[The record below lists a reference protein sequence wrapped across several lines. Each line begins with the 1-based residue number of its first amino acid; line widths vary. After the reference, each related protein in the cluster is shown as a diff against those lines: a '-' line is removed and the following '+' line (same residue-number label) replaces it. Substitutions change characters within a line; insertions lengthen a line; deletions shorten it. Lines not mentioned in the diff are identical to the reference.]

1 MFVNCPHCN
10 QMIEIIQL
18 NCRIFRC
25 GVFKVNFTQIDPHL
39 SKSECMRLL
48 QNNLIFGCG
57 KPFRILEHEQNQVIN
72 QQGINQQGINQ
83 QGINQ
88 QVINQQVINQQVDL
102 SNNTAPNLIAVVC
115 DYI

>member
-72 QQGINQQGINQ
+72 QQVINQQGINQ
-83 QGINQ
+83 QG
-88 QVINQQVINQQVDL
+88 INQQVDL